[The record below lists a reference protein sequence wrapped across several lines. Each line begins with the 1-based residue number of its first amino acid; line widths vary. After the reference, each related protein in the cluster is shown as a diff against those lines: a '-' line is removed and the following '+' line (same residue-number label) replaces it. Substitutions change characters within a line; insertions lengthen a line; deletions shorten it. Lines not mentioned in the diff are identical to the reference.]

1 VRRFA
6 GVPVVY
12 GDGLVSRIGEAA
24 PEGVAAAL
32 DCVGTDEAV
41 DVSLCVV
48 PNRARVVTIA
58 AKQRGAQ
65 AGIGVLGGD
74 LPGSAAYRDAVRADL
89 VRLAGQERL
98 EVPMA
103 RTFPLEQAMEAVELL
118 RGQHPGGK
126 VALIP
131 AHSTMQSHTT
141 RR

>member
-1 VRRFA
+1 
-6 GVPVVY
+6 
-12 GDGLVSRIGEAA
+12 
-24 PEGVAAAL
+24 
-32 DCVGTDEAV
+32 
-41 DVSLCVV
+41 
-48 PNRARVVTIA
+48 
-58 AKQRGAQ
+58 
-65 AGIGVLGGD
+65 
-74 LPGSAAYRDAVRADL
+74 